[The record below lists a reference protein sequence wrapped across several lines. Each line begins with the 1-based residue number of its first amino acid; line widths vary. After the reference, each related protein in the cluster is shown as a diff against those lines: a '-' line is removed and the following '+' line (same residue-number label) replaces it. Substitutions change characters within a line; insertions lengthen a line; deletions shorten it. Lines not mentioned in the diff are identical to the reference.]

1 MTLIEV
7 IVAALVL
14 LAAFMAVSTVIA
26 QWRAPDALTRTNL
39 MGPLVG
45 VAFPVLIVA
54 KLVWDWSTVGWDTND
69 FLRAVLAIAGAWIIA
84 SVGSYYMGRSIY
96 GVTVVDATPAGSP
109 IEGVAVEQEKPA
121 SSEK

>member
-1 MTLIEV
+1 MTLTEIV
-7 IVAALVL
+7 VAALVVIATFL
-14 LAAFMAVSTVIA
+14 AVSTVIA

-39 MGPLVG
+39 IGPLVG
-45 VAFPVLIVA
+45 VSVPLLIIA
-54 KLVWDWSTVGWDTND
+54 KLVWDWSTAGWDTND
-69 FLRAVLAIAGAWIIA
+69 FLRGVLAIAGVWIIA

-109 IEGVAVEQEKPA
+109 VEGFAVEQEKPA